1 MKLNEK
7 IKKENPF
14 RVPDGYFDSLAD
26 RTMDAI
32 RKDEVGHGIAEAQGE
47 GLLPGA
53 AQMKSLTT
61 DQPGAASTPAK
72 SRIISMK
79 PFFSLAAAILGFAL
93 LAAVTVRLVTADRNT
108 EGYEPG
114 ASLYADLVF
123 EELDAYMLENELF
136 VTEQVTGAMPEEEI
150 SSEAIIEY
158 LMTEDIDLNDIYELL

>member
-1 MKLNEK
+1 MKLNDN

-26 RTMDAI
+26 RTISAI
-32 RKDEVGHGIAEAQGE
+32 RETEIRNGTVEVQRE
-47 GLLPGA
+47 GAVTGA
-53 AQMKSLTT
+53 VQMKIRKE
-61 DQPGAASTPAK
+61 DKPAAAPTPAK
-72 SRIISMK
+72 MRIISMK
-79 PFFSLAAAILGFAL
+79 PFLSLAAAILGFAL
-93 LAAVTVRLVTADRNT
+93 LAAVTVRLVTADHSA

-114 ASLYADLVF
+114 ASLYADLAF

-136 VTEQVTGAMPEEEI
+136 VTEPVTEAMPEEEI

>member
-1 MKLNEK
+1 MKLSDK

-32 RKDEVGHGIAEAQGE
+32 RKDEVRHETVKAQHE
-47 GLLPGA
+47 EVLPGA
-53 AQMKSLTT
+53 VQINARNE
-61 DQPGAASTPAK
+61 DQPVAAPTPGR

-79 PFFSLAAAILGFAL
+79 PFLSLAAAILGFAI
-93 LAAVTVRLVTADRNT
+93 LAAVTVRLVTGNRSA
-108 EGYEPG
+108 EGYKPG
-114 ASLYADLVF
+114 ASLYADLAF

-136 VTEQVTGAMPEEEI
+136 VKDPVTEAMPEDEI